1 MSRVARRVRR
11 RPLSGFKAC
20 RNCHLIV
27 PDDTVQCPNC
37 GSVDFTSEWRGL
49 VIVIDPERSC
59 IAKELKLTKPGMY
72 AIEVS

>member
-1 MSRVARRVRR
+1 MSRAARRGR

-20 RNCHLIV
+20 RRCKLIV
-27 PDDTVQCPNC
+27 PDEVAQCPNC
-37 GSVDFTSEWRGL
+37 GGVEFSREWSGI

-59 IAKELKLTKPGMY
+59 IAKELKITKPGMY